1 VKNSLLLS
9 LVLLIAGC
17 AGIPLSS
24 VYKMMTANPLEFHP
38 DAIAVAIKRP
48 HYLQVNT
55 GDVVMSLSINS
66 EIPFL
71 VVEQQYL
78 LAVDNKPRI
87 PLELMDKFKNDEQ
100 LTVLKLSADDVIRMT
115 VLQQQMKSHLI
126 NGGSRDD
133 FGFWVKVNGG
143 CKKSKTIPESVLL
156 SSFLRLD
163 SKSDFFALYED
174 FDIGKAD
181 LSPLKN
187 LSDWDSCQ
195 LN

>member
-1 VKNSLLLS
+1 MV
-9 LVLLIAGC
+9 GC

-38 DAIAVAIKRP
+38 DAIAVAVKRP
-48 HYLQVNT
+48 NYLRVNT
-55 GDVVMSLSINS
+55 GDVIMGVNINS
-66 EIPFL
+66 ETPFL

-78 LAVDNKPRI
+78 LVVDNNPHI
-87 PLELMDKFKNDEQ
+87 PIELEDNFGSGDE
-100 LTVLKLSADDVIRMT
+100 LTVLKLSPEDVKRMK
-115 VLQQQMKSHLI
+115 VLQQQMKNHLI
-126 NGGSRDD
+126 NGGSSDD
-133 FGFWVKVNGG
+133 FGFWVKVGSG

-163 SKSDFFALYED
+163 LQSDFFALYEN

-181 LSPLKN
+181 LTPLKN
-187 LSDWDSCQ
+187 LSDWDDCK